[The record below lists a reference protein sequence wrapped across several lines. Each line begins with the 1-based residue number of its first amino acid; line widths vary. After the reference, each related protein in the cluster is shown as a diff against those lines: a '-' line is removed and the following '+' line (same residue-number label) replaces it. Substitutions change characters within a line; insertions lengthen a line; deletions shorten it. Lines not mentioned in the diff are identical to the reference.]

1 MQEALFFYAKN
12 RIGIFGRE
20 ELILF
25 CDFWLSFNDMLFC
38 YGIQMCSL
46 FEQIWYFCIICV
58 IDGLFKTLTGSASEK
73 VKSLKRRRRAGFS
86 GGDFRT
92 HNMI

>member
-1 MQEALFFYAKN
+1 MQEACFFYAKN
-12 RIGIFGRE
+12 QIGNFDGD

-25 CDFWLSFNDMLFC
+25 CDFCLSFNDMLFC

-46 FEQIWYFCIICV
+46 FEQIWYFCINGAIG
-58 IDGLFKTLTGSASEK
+58 GLLKTQTESASGRVKTLK
-73 VKSLKRRRRAGFS
+73 HRRRAGFS

>member
-1 MQEALFFYAKN
+1 MQKALFFYAKN
-12 RIGIFGRE
+12 RIAGFDRE

-46 FEQIWYFCIICV
+46 FEQIWNFCINGAV
-58 IDGLFKTLTGSASEK
+58 VSFLKTQTGSASEK
-73 VKSLKRRRRAGFS
+73 VKTLKRIRRAGF
-86 GGDFRT
+86 GGE
-92 HNMI
+92 